1 MKCSIYKLIFL
12 FKNRLKKHMK
22 HMKFSF
28 YACLFITTILSAQ
41 TKEITLEDIWKDG
54 TFRTERMDV
63 LHSMKNGQQ
72 YSVLNFDRET
82 RSTFIDI
89 YDYKTLK
96 KVKTLVSSENL
107 EDIPYFSDYTFS
119 KDEKKLILA
128 TNEESI
134 YRRSALGNYYVYSV
148 KDGAVDLISE
158 DKIQE
163 PTFSPDGNKVAFVKD
178 NNLYIKDLNSSKITQ
193 ITFDGEKNKIINGV
207 TDWVYEEEFS
217 FVRAFD
223 WNVISNKIAFI
234 RFDETHVPEFSM
246 DVYGSELYQTQ
257 QAFKYPKAGEA
268 NSEVTLHIYDM
279 NTKSTD
285 EVKVDKAYEDFYIPR
300 IEWTNNP
307 DVLSAQYM
315 NRHQDELDLWMINTK
330 TNISN
335 LVLAERDK
343 AYVDV
348 TDNLTFLKDNS
359 FIWTSEKDG
368 YNHIY
373 HYNKK
378 GNLINQVTKGNW
390 EVTKYY
396 GYDEKNNAI
405 FYQSVENGSI
415 NRDVYSVKLSGRDK
429 KRLTKSEGTNNAS
442 FSADFSFFINT
453 FSSAT
458 TPPEYTLN
466 SSASGNLIKSIKDND
481 KLAQTLSDYKTSKK
495 VFSTIKINGNDL
507 NMWMIKPANFD
518 TSKTYPLL
526 MYQYSGPGSQ
536 QVANRWN
543 SANDYWFQHLAQE
556 GYIVACIDG
565 RGTGFKGSDFK
576 KVTQNELGKYE
587 VEDQIAAAKQL
598 GELPHIDASR
608 IGIWGW
614 SFGGFMS
621 SNCLFKGN
629 DVFNMAIAVAPV
641 SSWRFYDTIYTERYM
656 TTPQENESG
665 YDENSPINHVD
676 KLKGD
681 FLLVHGSSD
690 DNVHLQNTMRLAEAL
705 IQADKQFDWA
715 VYPDRNHG
723 IYGGNTRLHL
733 YKKMTNFIHETL
745 GDKIQKEEETKM
757 NQVKIKG

>member
-1 MKCSIYKLIFL
+1 
-12 FKNRLKKHMK
+12 
-22 HMKFSF
+22 
-28 YACLFITTILSAQ
+28 
-41 TKEITLEDIWKDG
+41 
-54 TFRTERMDV
+54 
-63 LHSMKNGQQ
+63 
-72 YSVLNFDRET
+72 
-82 RSTFIDI
+82 
-89 YDYKTLK
+89 
-96 KVKTLVSSENL
+96 
-107 EDIPYFSDYTFS
+107 
-119 KDEKKLILA
+119 
-128 TNEESI
+128 
-134 YRRSALGNYYVYSV
+134 
-148 KDGAVDLISE
+148 
-158 DKIQE
+158 
-163 PTFSPDGNKVAFVKD
+163 
-178 NNLYIKDLNSSKITQ
+178 
-193 ITFDGEKNKIINGV
+193 
-207 TDWVYEEEFS
+207 
-217 FVRAFD
+217 
-223 WNVISNKIAFI
+223 
-234 RFDETHVPEFSM
+234 DETNVPEFSM
-246 DVYGSELYQTQ
+246 DVYGTELYQTQ
-257 QAFKYPKAGEA
+257 QVFKYPKAGEA
-268 NSEVTLHIYDM
+268 NSEISLHIYNM
-279 NTKSTD
+279 KTKETD
-285 EVKVDKAYEDFYIPR
+285 EVKVDKAYKDFYIPR

-315 NRHQDELDLWMINTK
+315 NRHQNELDLWMINAK
-330 TNISN
+330 TNVSN

-348 TDNLTFLKDNS
+348 TDNLTFLKDHS

-373 HYNKK
+373 HYDKK

-390 EVTKYY
+390 EVTDYY
-396 GYDEKNNAI
+396 GYYEKDNTI

-415 NRDVYSVKLSGRDK
+415 NRDVYSIKLNGRNK

-466 SSASGNLIKSIKDND
+466 SSESGNLIKSIKDND
-481 KLAQTLSDYKTSKK
+481 KLAQTLSNYKTSKK
-495 VFSTIKINGNDL
+495 EFSTINVNGNDL

-518 TSKTYPLL
+518 ASKIYPLL

-543 SANDYWFQHLAQE
+543 GANDYWYQHLAQE

-565 RGTGFKGSDFK
+565 RGTGFKGADFK

-598 GELPHIDASR
+598 GALSYIDASR

-614 SFGGFMS
+614 SYGGFMS

-629 DVFNMAIAVAPV
+629 EVFNMAIAVAPV

-665 YDENSPINHVD
+665 YDENSPLNHVD

-715 VYPDRNHG
+715 VYPDKNHG
-723 IYGGNTRLHL
+723 IYGGTTRLHL
-733 YKKMTNFIHETL
+733 YRKMTNFIHETL
-745 GDKIQKEEETKM
+745 GDKIQKEGDAKVY
-757 NQVKIKG
+757 QIKIKG